1 MFVIIQS
8 EQYPNMKERIDRQ
21 DDENFYQPKIHSD
34 RIKELYVL
42 AQETHLPMTVIVD
55 YALRSYYNAFIEEK
69 EKRQQSQTEA
79 EMNMEMHHEEHRQEH
94 EFDDMDQWEDG
105 SLFGF

>member
-1 MFVIIQS
+1 
-8 EQYPNMKERIDRQ
+8 MKERISRQ

-42 AQETHLPMTVIVD
+42 SQETHLPMTVIVD
-55 YALRSYYNAFIEEK
+55 YALRSYYQAFQKEK
-69 EKRQQSQTEA
+69 EEREQGAQNA
-79 EMNMEMHHEEHRQEH
+79 EWKMENEGDENYGND
-94 EFDDMDQWEDG
+94 EFKDMDQWEDG

>member
-1 MFVIIQS
+1 
-8 EQYPNMKERIDRQ
+8 MKERIERH

-34 RIKELYVL
+34 RIKELY
-42 AQETHLPMTVIVD
+42 AISQETNLPMTVIVD

-69 EKRQQSQTEA
+69 EKEQQTQAEA
-79 EMNMEMHHEEHRQEH
+79 EMSIESRLEEDGRAR
-94 EFDDMDQWEDG
+94 EFDDTDQWEDG